1 MRKFGSGHGGRGKGK
16 PRPVDVH
23 VGAWVRRRRT
33 QLGMSQT
40 ALSDVLGLTFQQV
53 QRYENATNRIAASRL
68 YDLSQ
73 ALDVPVGYFFEE
85 MPPEVAASSPALG
98 ERETLEL
105 LRAHRKIKSPKIRKR
120 LYEITKALAAASSKD
135 D

>member
-1 MRKFGSGHGGRGKGK
+1 MGKFGSGHGGRGKGK
-16 PRPVDVH
+16 PRPIDVH

-40 ALSDVLGLTFQQV
+40 ALGDILGLRFQQV
-53 QRYENATNRIAASRL
+53 QKYENATNRIAASRL

-120 LYEITKALAAASSKD
+120 LYEITKALAAASSED

>member
-1 MRKFGSGHGGRGKGK
+1 MQKFGSGRGRRGKGK
-16 PRPVDVH
+16 PSPVDVH

-40 ALSDVLGLTFQQV
+40 ALGDILGLRFQQI
-53 QRYENATNRIAASRL
+53 QKYENATNRIAASRL

-85 MPPEVAASSPALG
+85 MPPEVAASSPVLG

-120 LYEITKALAAASSKD
+120 LYEITKALAAASSED

>member
-1 MRKFGSGHGGRGKGK
+1 MAKSKPRHGYGTGK

-23 VGAWVRRRRT
+23 VGAWVRQRRT
-33 QLGMSQT
+33 MLGMSQI
-40 ALSDVLGLTFQQV
+40 ALGDVLGLTFQQV

-73 ALDVPVGYFFEE
+73 ALDVPVQYFIEE

-120 LYEITKALAAASSKD
+120 LYEITKALAAASNED